1 MKQEVGILGGQT
13 IDQKL
18 RVWQVGAQT
27 SKLCIIKKNV
37 MVWNRNAKICALV
50 KQNVMKLEVFTL
62 EDKELIRREIRDGG
76 EGVEKGLRW
85 KQRGDRD
92 REKRDKA
99 NNMKKRI
106 RNINTC
112 LCLLFLKANTF
123 LLSSRL
129 DSAVKRCSSEVYY
142 SPVEQLVKGLARRDS
157 SEVFIRSEV
166 VSVAKVANNW
176 NDQVKGL
183 STRQKLQNSTEF
195 LPALEQI
202 IFGKKSLATNLR

>member
-1 MKQEVGILGGQT
+1 MKQEVGILEGQT

-27 SKLCIIKKNV
+27 SKLCIILKNV

-76 EGVEKGLRW
+76 EGVGLRW
-85 KQRGDRD
+85 KQREDRD
-92 REKRDKA
+92 REKRDKV

-123 LLSSRL
+123 LLSSQL

-142 SPVEQLVKGLARRDS
+142 SPAERLGKGS
-157 SEVFIRSEV
+157 
-166 VSVAKVANNW
+166 
-176 NDQVKGL
+176 GL
-183 STRQKLQNSTEF
+183 KRL
-195 LPALEQI
+195 
-202 IFGKKSLATNLR
+202 